1 MKSILSHLGAWA
13 PKAEQL
19 AAARYLAKTDKV
31 DSYLGNFKTALH
43 DRLDGFYKGFM
54 ELKSEGFKV
63 DAIAPQ
69 AAIYLTVQFS
79 LHGLKKEDGSV
90 LATTKD
96 ITKYLLEEARV
107 AIVPF
112 HAFGDSDNS
121 TWYRLSVGTCR
132 MDEVEMVIQNLRK
145 ALVKFK

>member
-1 MKSILSHLGAWA
+1 MK
-13 PKAEQL
+13 
-19 AAARYLAKTDKV
+19 T
-31 DSYLGNFKTALH
+31 
-43 DRLDGFYKGFM
+43 
-54 ELKSEGFKV
+54 EG
-63 DAIAPQ
+63 
-69 AAIYLTVQFS
+69 
-79 LHGLKKEDGSV
+79 GSV

-145 ALVKFK
+145 ALGKLK